1 MEGTRA
7 VEKVLIVRK
16 IRYNDMLL
24 IIKVLGKTN

>member
-16 IRYNDMLL
+16 MRYNDMLL
-24 IIKVLGKTN
+24 IIKILGKIN